1 MSGGQMVSGGQ
12 QMVSS
17 SEIQCSGEMQMQGE
31 ELDRVCMGI
40 YNSSGNDPTMVIGN
54 FKMELAEKMQQLS
67 NPVNTELKLEAMQ
80 KMYAQCELLIKSYTQ
95 Y

>member
-1 MSGGQMVSGGQ
+1 
-12 QMVSS
+12 MVSS

-40 YNSSGNDPTMVIGN
+40 YNSSGNDPTVIVGN
-54 FKMELAEKMQQLS
+54 FKMELAQKMQQLS
-67 NPVNTELKLEAMQ
+67 VCSCSGKLEAMQ